1 MRLQGGFVAR
11 ISVAATSMHEIFL
24 VCLNLYADRSIDAA
38 INILLL
44 VDVILNTYCKRCIS
58 QSLSQ

>member
-1 MRLQGGFVAR
+1 MRLQEDFVTR
-11 ISVAATSMHEIFL
+11 ISTAAVTMHEIYL

-38 INILLL
+38 INVLLL
-44 VDVILNTYCKRCIS
+44 VDVILNTYCKRCIC